1 MRNAITFPGVL
12 IVSFLIYSYIT
23 NMSLSAP
30 DDICETSTGM
40 VSELV
45 SMRNDRERDFKK
57 PSTYTDSREGIEI
70 PLGKNRYTTWDN
82 WISFGPWDVG
92 GGDE

>member
-40 VSELV
+40 VSELI
-45 SMRNDRERDFKK
+45 SKRNDRERDFKK
-57 PSTYTDSREGIEI
+57 PSIYTNSKEGIEI
-70 PLGKNRYTTWDN
+70 YLGKNRYTTWDN
-82 WISFGPWDVG
+82 WISFGPWDIG
-92 GGDE
+92 GGDT